1 MLTPKRTKYR
11 KQMKR
16 VRHLRGTEN
25 RACELDF
32 GDYGLRAVEAGWV
45 TNRQI
50 EAGRIAVSRGMKK
63 GGKMWIR
70 VFPDKPLTAKPA
82 EVRMGSGKGA
92 PDKWVAN
99 VRAGRILFEL
109 TGVTKELA
117 IEALT
122 SAAQKLPVKA
132 EIVIRTEGLL

>member
-1 MLTPKRTKYR
+1 
-11 KQMKR
+11 MKR
-16 VRHLRGTEN
+16 IRNLRGTEN
-25 RACELDF
+25 RATDLDF
-32 GDYGLRAVEAGWV
+32 GDYGLRALEAGWV

-70 VFPDKPLTAKPA
+70 VFPDKPLTSKPA

-109 TGVTKELA
+109 TGVSKELA
-117 IEALT
+117 IEALS
-122 SAAQKLPVKA
+122 SAAAKLPVKA
-132 EIVIRTEGLL
+132 EIVFRTEGLL

>member
-16 VRHLRGTEN
+16 VRHLRGAEN
-25 RACELDF
+25 RGCDLDF
-32 GDYGLRAVEAGWV
+32 GDFGLRAVEAGWV

>member
-16 VRHLRGTEN
+16 IRNLRGAEN
-25 RACELDF
+25 RATELDF
-32 GDYGLRAVEAGWV
+32 GDFGLRALEAGWV

-70 VFPDKPLTAKPA
+70 IFPDKPLTSKPA

-109 TGVTKELA
+109 TGVTKETA
-117 IEALT
+117 MEALS
-122 SAAQKLPVKA
+122 SAAAKLPVKS
-132 EIVIRTEGLL
+132 EIICRSEGLL

>member
-1 MLTPKRTKYR
+1 MLSPKKTKYR

-16 VRHLRGTEN
+16 LRQLRGTEN
-25 RACELDF
+25 RGTELDF
-32 GDYGLRAVEAGWV
+32 GDYGLRALQAGWV

-50 EAGRIAVSRGMKK
+50 EASRVAISRGMKK

-70 VFPDKPLTAKPA
+70 IFPDHPLTSKPA
-82 EVRMGSGKGA
+82 EVRMGKGKGA

-99 VRAGRILFEL
+99 VRVGRILFEL

-117 IEALT
+117 EEAL
-122 SAAQKLPVKA
+122 SLAAAKLPVTTQ
-132 EIVIRTEGLL
+132 IVSRSEGLL

>member
-1 MLTPKRTKYR
+1 MLTPKRTKFR

-16 VRHLRGTEN
+16 LRQLRGAEN

-32 GDYGLRAVEAGWV
+32 GDFGLRAVEAGWV

-50 EAGRIAVSRGMKK
+50 EASRIAVSRGMKK

-70 VFPDKPLTAKPA
+70 IFPDHPLTSKPA
-82 EVRMGSGKGA
+82 EVRMGKGKGA

-99 VRAGRILFEL
+99 VRAGRIMFEL
-109 TGVTKELA
+109 TGVTKETAL
-117 IEALT
+117 EALH
-122 SAAQKLPVKA
+122 SAGAKLPIKT

>member
-16 VRHLRGTEN
+16 LRQLRGAEN
-25 RACELDF
+25 RACDLDF
-32 GDYGLRAVEAGWV
+32 GDFGLRAIEAGWV

-50 EAGRIAVSRGMKK
+50 EASRIAVSRGMKK

-70 VFPDKPLTAKPA
+70 VFPDHPLTSKPA
-82 EVRMGSGKGA
+82 EVRMGKGKGA

-99 VRAGRILFEL
+99 VRAGRIMFEL
-109 TGVTKELA
+109 TGVTKDTAL
-117 IEALT
+117 EALR
-122 SAAQKLPVKA
+122 SAGAKLPIKT
-132 EIVIRTEGLL
+132 EIVVRTEGLL

>member
-16 VRHLRGTEN
+16 IRNLRGTEN
-25 RACELDF
+25 RATDLDF
-32 GDYGLRAVEAGWV
+32 GDYGLRALEAGWV

-70 VFPDKPLTAKPA
+70 VFPDKPLTSKPA

-109 TGVTKELA
+109 TGVSKELA
-117 IEALT
+117 IEALS
-122 SAAQKLPVKA
+122 SAAAKLPVKA
-132 EIVIRTEGLL
+132 EIVFRTEGLL